1 MSAMTSYRWL
11 QTGLVCGVMQTAT
24 WALAFPT
31 YDVWRV
37 MPDKS
42 LTLPGDAAAS
52 GEDCIGIAVTESVTL
67 SQAIARALCA
77 HPQTRQSWAVA
88 QAQGAQLG
96 QAYGAYLPNVNAAVN
111 KSRDELVTKSGGQN
125 NETNVNAYGRN
136 ATLSLLL
143 LDFGGRSA
151 NVEQAR
157 QGLNAAL
164 ASHDAATQVVFMT
177 AAQSYFEAVAA
188 QASLAA
194 AKETENGMQEALKA
208 AQARQANGSGVRAE
222 TLRAQTAASQAVAD
236 RIKTEGGMRMA
247 LGALANVMGLDART
261 PITLDEASTDALLLR
276 GTTARDPSD
285 LLKDIDQLVDEALLK
300 QPAVRNA
307 TAQLAAAEARLSGV
321 TSEGLPSLSAN
332 LGRYINGRPNTQL
345 TATHSFETLGAITL
359 SVPLFEGFA
368 RNYKIKEAMAQVEA
382 RRADLAS
389 ARAQAS
395 LDVWRNQQALQTE
408 TASVGASE
416 DLLRSSQESSEA
428 ARERYRA
435 GAINLLELL
444 DVQKEMAQ
452 ARQERIRSVSAWHV
466 ARLRLLASIGKAGF
480 WALPSASKASTA
492 ISAPHEPDLAL
503 DAGGQ

>member
-1 MSAMTSYRWL
+1 MTRYRWIR
-11 QTGLVCGVMQTAT
+11 TGLVCGVMHTCV
-24 WALAFPT
+24 WAQAFPT
-31 YDVWRV
+31 YDPWRV
-37 MPDKS
+37 MPDKIT
-42 LTLPGDAAAS
+42 TLPGDVAAS
-52 GEDCIGIAVTESVTL
+52 NDDCSGATLTRSVTL

-88 QAQGAQLG
+88 QAQAAQIG

-111 KSRDELVTKSGGQN
+111 KSRDELVTKAGGQN
-125 NETNVNAYGRN
+125 SETNVNAYGRN
-136 ATLSLLL
+136 ATLSMLL

-194 AKETENGMQEALKA
+194 AQETEGGMQEALKA
-208 AQARQANGSGVRAE
+208 AKAREDNGSGVRAE
-222 TLRAQTAASQAVAD
+222 TLRAQTAASQAAAD
-236 RIKTEGGMRMA
+236 RIKTEGGLRMA
-247 LGALANVMGLDART
+247 IGALANVMGLDART
-261 PITLDEASTDALLLR
+261 PVTLDEDTTQALLLR
-276 GTTARDPSD
+276 GAAAKDPSD
-285 LLKDIDQLVDEALLK
+285 WLKDIDQLVDEALQS

-307 TAQLAAAEARLSGV
+307 TAQLAAAQARLTSV
-321 TSEGLPSLSAN
+321 TSEGLPSVSAN

-345 TATHSFETLGAITL
+345 SSTHSFETLGAITL

-368 RNYKIKEAMAQVEA
+368 RNYKIKEAMALVEA
-382 RRADLAS
+382 RRADLAT

-416 DLLRSSQESSEA
+416 DLLRSSQEAHDA

-435 GAINLLELL
+435 GAIHLLELL
-444 DVQKEMAQ
+444 DVQKELAL

-480 WALPSASKASTA
+480 WALPTDQAT
-492 ISAPHEPDLAL
+492 PAL
-503 DAGGQ
+503 SSMTRP